1 MKPAI
6 KWNRPT
12 YRTSTNPRTGETT
25 VHELSPIYLSKC
37 GRYKVTG
44 HMMCGA
50 RNGSFNV
57 REWRAWKIV
66 EGAEDVRLGTA
77 DKLID
82 AKAWCE
88 WQINPD
94 WESA

>member
-1 MKPAI
+1 
-6 KWNRPT
+6 
-12 YRTSTNPRTGETT
+12 
-25 VHELSPIYLSKC
+25 
-37 GRYKVTG
+37 
-44 HMMCGA
+44 MMCGA